1 MESSIAVFLSRQPA
15 FERLPTAGC
24 APHVRKRQPGKHVS
38 QARWA
43 GGSRDVLPS
52 RYGPRPSAHQPAP
65 TSNYAHRVASMRG
78 TLLLRLRTVL
88 SKNRHCNRS
97 RTHSLAGFGAARPA
111 ARLSVAKPE
120 EARQPAD

>member
-24 APHVRKRQPGKHVS
+24 APHVCKRQPGKNVS

-52 RYGPRPSAHQPAP
+52 RYGPRPSAHQPGQRQITHTGSRAC
-65 TSNYAHRVASMRG
+65 G

-120 EARQPAD
+120 AARQPTD